1 MCGHSFAS
9 HRLMLNALSL
19 CSCFRASDPALFA
32 VDGSLLRA
40 VNCAR
45 RRPLCEEKDD
55 NTTAYRHLSPRTVAE
70 ISGVLFKERCLI
82 KPTVLT
88 HLISRKG
95 TGFLPVLAARRLN
108 STGITPDPLVSLP
121 GVVIVPAWSFFG
133 VSFDARSRG
142 AAKPDATWSHPI
154 PTAALAMNRR
164 RFQIVWPL
172 APL

>member
-1 MCGHSFAS
+1 MQKFFRVSPFDTE
-9 HRLMLNALSL
+9 RSL
-19 CSCFRASDPALFA
+19 VTPLFPSVRSCMICCACITA
-32 VDGSLLRA
+32 RA
-40 VNCAR
+40 VNCA
-45 RRPLCEEKDD
+45 
-55 NTTAYRHLSPRTVAE
+55 TAE